1 MNLLIGNIYIQLEMI
16 LKVILFI
23 IYLVNSCKSTRL
35 LDGNFS
41 IIFSRDHTSESVQRK
56 IVSALGTKAIALEG
70 EYKIF
75 RKGNVI
81 SDFANA
87 YIEVTYQPGIYQA
100 IKKYHPDVI
109 IGEGFF
115 QWTAPAIAYRIL
127 HGTPL
132 VISYERTHHTERN
145 SQWFRTLYRKKV
157 IRLVDAMCCNGRL
170 SAAYSHWLGMPEAR
184 IVTGSMAADAEILQ
198 QKCKEMSLEKRR
210 EFKRL
215 LNIDSPVFLYVG
227 QLVERKGVRQ
237 LLESWARLRVENG
250 GFLVIVGDGPE
261 RSVLEAFVKN
271 RGLTTVRFIG
281 GVAYDSI
288 AQYYA
293 MADVFVMPTLED
305 NWSLVVPEAMACGLP
320 ILCSIYNGCWPELI
334 KNDIN
339 GYTFDPY
346 NAEEISTKL
355 KLFIDDQESACRMGK
370 ASKQIVADFSPANA
384 AKAMFQACQIAYQ
397 NRGLIR

>member
-1 MNLLIGNIYIQLEMI
+1 M
-16 LKVILFI
+16 KVVW
-23 IYLVNSCKSTRL
+23 VNRSFLDYRIPVYVELDRL

-41 IIFSRDHTSESVQRK
+41 IVFSRDHTSESVQRK

-70 EYKIF
+70 EHKIF

-87 YIEVTYQPGIYQA
+87 YIEVTHQPGIYHA
-100 IKKYHPDVI
+100 IKKCHPDVV

-115 QWTAPAIAYRIL
+115 QWTASVIAYRIL

-145 SQWFRTLYRKKV
+145 SQWFRTLYRKNV
-157 IRLVDAMCCNGRL
+157 IRLVNAMCCNGRL
-170 SAAYSHWLGMPEAR
+170 SAEYSHWLGMPEAR
-184 IVTGSMAADAEILQ
+184 IVTGSMAADAETLQ

-215 LNIDSPVFLYVG
+215 LNIDGPVFLYVG

-237 LLESWARLRVENG
+237 LLESWARLRVKNG

-271 RGLTTVRFIG
+271 KGLTTVRFIG

-293 MADVFVMPTLED
+293 MADIFVMPTLED

-320 ILCSIYNGCWPELI
+320 VLCSIYNGCWPELV
-334 KNDIN
+334 KDDIN
-339 GYTFDPY
+339 GFTFDPY
-346 NAEEISTKL
+346 DVGDTCKKL
-355 KLFIDDQESACRMGK
+355 RIFIDHPEHLRRMGE
-370 ASKQIVADFSPANA
+370 ASRNIVSDFSPKNA
-384 AKAMFQACQIAYQ
+384 AKAVFKACQIAYQ
-397 NRGLIR
+397 NRGLITEKISRSDKNN